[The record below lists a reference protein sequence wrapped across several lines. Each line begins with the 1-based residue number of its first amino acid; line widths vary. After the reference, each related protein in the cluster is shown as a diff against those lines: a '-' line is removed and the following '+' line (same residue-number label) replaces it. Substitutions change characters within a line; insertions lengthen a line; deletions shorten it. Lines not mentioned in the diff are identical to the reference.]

1 MSRDE
6 IRIAGIEGFGYHGVL
21 DSERANGQTFRVD
34 VVLHVD
40 LSAAGQSDDLAQ
52 TVDYGTVAQ
61 RIHDVIVGEPVDLIE
76 TLAQRIA
83 DVCLSYSLVDS
94 VEVTVNKPQAP
105 IQVPFDN
112 VAVIIRRGR

>member
-6 IRIAGIEGFGYHGVL
+6 IRISGIEAFGFHGVL

-40 LSAAGQSDDLAQ
+40 LTAAGQSDDLAH
-52 TVDYGTVAQ
+52 TVDYSSVAQ
-61 RIHDVIVGEPVDLIE
+61 HIHDVIVGQPVDLIE

-83 DVCLSYSLVDS
+83 DVCLSYPLVDD
-94 VEVTVNKPQAP
+94 VEVKVNKPQAP
-105 IQVPFDN
+105 IEVPFDN